1 LPSLTLPSLL
11 QRARRTKR
19 SLLPWLITLVL
30 VAAAWFKLFT
40 LGSALNKMS
49 YQGTWCVSNDN
60 LDIKY
65 TFDPN
70 SAVRG
75 AVC

>member
-1 LPSLTLPSLL
+1 ML